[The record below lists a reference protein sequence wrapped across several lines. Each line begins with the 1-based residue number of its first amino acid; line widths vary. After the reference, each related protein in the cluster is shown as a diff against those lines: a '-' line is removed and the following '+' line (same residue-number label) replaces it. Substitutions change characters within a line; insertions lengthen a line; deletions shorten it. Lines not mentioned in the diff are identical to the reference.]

1 MVQRSCPRGW
11 RASSLARLWLSTK
24 RGEGSGRAT
33 EDPVSPPVER
43 RVGIV
48 LPPPEESSF
57 TVALRRELHALPR
70 RLREPVILRDIELLG
85 SAEAAALLGLEE
97 TAFKSR
103 LHRGRTRLCTVLGA
117 SLAGTPQQ

>member
-1 MVQRSCPRGW
+1 
-11 RASSLARLWLSTK
+11 
-24 RGEGSGRAT
+24 
-33 EDPVSPPVER
+33 
-43 RVGIV
+43 
-48 LPPPEESSF
+48 
-57 TVALRRELHALPR
+57 VALRRELHALPL

-103 LHRGRTRLCTVLGA
+103 LHRGRMQLCTVLGA